1 MLPKE
6 VKELIERY
14 CMGMVPTP
22 EQEDEIMDA
31 VFAAN
36 ADQQEVIEYIEKM
49 KSGPTREQVAAEE
62 AKRKAKK
69 LKEDLAGLKQ
79 DAKTFLERIA
89 KNASDEADIRN
100 YSLKTLVDD
109 AKKLGASA
117 ADVADLEATIEK
129 ERENAISAYR
139 RKVEEAKRKAEE
151 EAREKAKL
159 EAERKA
165 AAEKRKRDEQAAAE
179 RTKREQEEKRRRQ
192 IIESAK
198 SAAKLKIATDAL
210 DDNAREQIINKAK
223 SDGLVAGE
231 IAEVERFVNEELAR
245 VAAEK
250 KRKAEAEEAKRK
262 AAEAKRK
269 AQKKRRRILYA
280 VIASIVLLSYC
291 TSRCE
296 EDDNFEYVENEVVGA
311 SNAAIN
317 AVQQNSSSTAGGD
330 VFIGISDAELD
341 DSFDDSG
348 YDPVVEMDDYDDAM
362 IKAERELERQ
372 RKRAEREF
380 ERERKKTERELERE
394 MRKAERE
401 LQRSMEGFAF

>member
-1 MLPKE
+1 
-6 VKELIERY
+6 
-14 CMGMVPTP
+14 MGMVPTP

>member
-1 MLPKE
+1 
-6 VKELIERY
+6 
-14 CMGMVPTP
+14 MGMVPTP

-129 ERENAISAYR
+129 ERENAIGAYR

-151 EAREKAKL
+151 EARQKAKQ
-159 EAERKA
+159 EANRKA
-165 AAEKRKRDEQAAAE
+165 AEEKRKREE
-179 RTKREQEEKRRRQ
+179 EEKRRKQ
-192 IIESAK
+192 IIDSAK

-210 DDNAREQIINKAK
+210 DDSAREQIKTKAK
-223 SDGLVAGE
+223 SDGLVASE
-231 IAEVERFVNEELAR
+231 IAEVERFINEELMRA
-245 VAAEK
+245 AAEK

-262 AAEAKRK
+262 AAELAEEKRKAEEKVLRK
-269 AQKKRRRILYA
+269 AQKKRRRLLYA

-296 EDDNFEYVENEVVGA
+296 EDADFEYGGAEMVEAGSAATDAVFVG
-311 SNAAIN
+311 
-317 AVQQNSSSTAGGD
+317 V
-330 VFIGISDAELD
+330 SDAELD